1 MGSASISSVAATARG
16 KLREGLRRIVQ
27 DLRDPRS
34 HERRELCRRRWETL
48 PDELRTPQQAA
59 GRAHVACGATH
70 GVMERCDFAC
80 TACYLTPIANR
91 TPKLPF
97 VHVREQLDALRRS
110 LGPMGKVQITSGEVT
125 LLEPDELGRI
135 VAHARQI
142 GLDPMVMTNGQR
154 FKDQP
159 DYLPTL
165 VREYG
170 LRKVAIHVDVTQ
182 RGRRGFRAGGSE
194 KSLRHVRDQ
203 FATLVRETRRQTGHR
218 LDAAHTVTVTEK
230 NIDEIPEILGWA
242 LENHDAFRMVS
253 FQPVAEIGRTRDRR
267 DSEVSLDSVWS
278 KVCETI
284 GRPLNRNAL
293 HFGHPACNIVCPLFV
308 VSLGKQYEIVECVPE
323 GDRRAL
329 DLLSRLLEAVG
340 GLDPLG
346 ANLGRG
352 IIRLTSILAR
362 NPGLLA
368 SAGIYGLTRAW
379 RQRRLLG
386 SIAASLTLLRPVR
399 VRPWALV
406 VHSFMNREELSTP
419 LGRERLDACVFRVSV
434 DGRMVSMCEL
444 NATDL
449 RLRLNLEQGVNH
461 GEALLDPARFSTC
474 MPSRGSSAEDPR
486 RRPALPTDG
495 TAPAPSRRSHGS
507 VRRTARSGGTS

>member
-1 MGSASISSVAATARG
+1 MR
-16 KLREGLRRIVQ
+16 

-34 HERRELCRRRWETL
+34 RERRELCRRRWESL
-48 PDELRTPQQAA
+48 PDKLRTPQQAA

-70 GVMERCDFAC
+70 GVLERCNFAC
-80 TACYLTPIANR
+80 SACYLTAIANR

-97 VHVREQLDALRRS
+97 IHVREQLDVLRRR

-135 VAHARQI
+135 VAYARQI

-154 FKDQP
+154 FTDQP
-159 DYLPTL
+159 DYLRTL
-165 VREYG
+165 VRDHG

-182 RGRRGFRAGGSE
+182 RGRRGYQGGASE
-194 KSLRHVRDQ
+194 SSLRPVRDQ
-203 FATLVRETRRQTGHR
+203 FAALIRETRRESGRR
-218 LDAAHTVTVTEK
+218 LDAAHTVTVTEN
-230 NIDEIPEILGWA
+230 NIEEIPEILGWT

-253 FQPVAEIGRTRDRR
+253 FQPVAEIGRTRDQRGLG
-267 DSEVSLDSVWS
+267 VSLETVWS

-284 GRPLNRNAL
+284 GRPLNRHAL

-308 VSLGKQYEIVECVPE
+308 VSFGKRYEIVECVPE
-323 GDRRAL
+323 GDRRGLA
-329 DLLSRLLEAVG
+329 LLSHLLEAVG

-346 ANLGRG
+346 TNLGRG
-352 IIRLTSILAR
+352 ITRLTSILAR

-386 SIAASLTLLRPVR
+386 SIVKSLALLRRVR
-399 VRPWALV
+399 VRPWILV
-406 VHSFMNREELSTP
+406 VHGFMNREELSTP
-419 LGRERLDACVFRVSV
+419 LGRERLDACVFRVPV
-434 DGRMVSMCEL
+434 GERLVSMCEL

-449 RLRLNLEQGVNH
+449 RLQLNREQG
-461 GEALLDPARFSTC
+461 A
-474 MPSRGSSAEDPR
+474 
-486 RRPALPTDG
+486 
-495 TAPAPSRRSHGS
+495 
-507 VRRTARSGGTS
+507 